1 MNQTLL
7 SVVFVCAS
15 VPAVG
20 QEDLKTGIEQEIHRL
35 GSDRPE
41 EREKAVQDLK
51 GRGNSV
57 LPALKKALAEAK
69 DPEVTVRLNRLIRNL
84 EPLALEAIEEYLSNA
99 KVEIIVVNA
108 WKDPFVRKTLPEVS
122 FFQLWKRGQVMAW
135 KVLGFDEETKTLF
148 DSSDP
153 TAWTIYEQK
162 APGKDLAVFEKAR
175 RQIALAAQAPHA
187 SVAAYSGAPSLSLM
201 LKLDRRE
208 INVWVLADGHTL
220 EARSLE
226 GKPLWETDVEPVCR
240 GNIGAPVVRY
250 LQVQDGNLSIVFG
263 KHSHAV
269 LDLKS
274 GKVLT
279 SGSD

>member
-1 MNQTLL
+1 MANSTNSLKRVPSRIAESWNRESFQPVQGRDRGGIMNQTLL

-51 GRGNSV
+51 GRGKSV

-122 FFQLWKRGQVMAW
+122 FFQL
-135 KVLGFDEETKTLF
+135 
-148 DSSDP
+148 
-153 TAWTIYEQK
+153 
-162 APGKDLAVFEKAR
+162 
-175 RQIALAAQAPHA
+175 
-187 SVAAYSGAPSLSLM
+187 
-201 LKLDRRE
+201 
-208 INVWVLADGHTL
+208 
-220 EARSLE
+220 
-226 GKPLWETDVEPVCR
+226 
-240 GNIGAPVVRY
+240 
-250 LQVQDGNLSIVFG
+250 
-263 KHSHAV
+263 
-269 LDLKS
+269 
-274 GKVLT
+274 
-279 SGSD
+279 